1 MGFLKWALNNV
12 GHYFE
17 QEKERA
23 RQESGNGLSNAP
35 GNVDMTKLP
44 PKNRSGKCNVTKYL
58 FWEVT

>member
-44 PKNRSGKCNVTKYL
+44 PKNRSGKCNVTK
-58 FWEVT
+58 